1 MSAMPPHRAVFRVEE
16 THGILRRPEH
26 RIMARSD
33 ELGWSSLYASA
44 QREAPYEDSFAAVRD
59 HLIILH
65 MDGPVSVRR
74 WLRRTEERRV
84 VPAGGLFI
92 MPGGLDFRVS
102 LEGELDSLHVYLRHD
117 LVAEVAEELGL
128 GTDGEILPSL
138 GEPDFLVERLV
149 LGVRDALL
157 ENDPGAQAYA
167 DYLSRALAARLLR
180 RQAKS
185 GASECVRG
193 ALSPAQLARVTDLM
207 EAELD
212 LPLSLEDMAATC
224 GLSPSHFARRFKA
237 TTGAPPHQKLI
248 QLRVERAKRL
258 LQGTMPIAEVAL
270 ACGFSHQEH
279 LTGVFRRLTGTTP
292 AQYRRATRN

>member
-1 MSAMPPHRAVFRVEE
+1 M
-16 THGILRRPEH
+16 
-26 RIMARSD
+26 
-33 ELGWSSLYASA
+33 
-44 QREAPYEDSFAAVRD
+44 
-59 HLIILH
+59 
-65 MDGPVSVRR
+65 
-74 WLRRTEERRV
+74 
-84 VPAGGLFI
+84 
-92 MPGGLDFRVS
+92 
-102 LEGELDSLHVYLRHD
+102 
-117 LVAEVAEELGL
+117 AEELGL
-128 GTDGEILPSL
+128 GADGEILPSL

-185 GASECVRG
+185 GAGECAKG
-193 ALSPAQLARVTDLM
+193 ALSPAQLAQVTDLM
-207 EAELD
+207 EAQLD
-212 LPLSLEDMAATC
+212 LPLSLEEMAATC